1 VLWHRRQITDDHR
14 AEIDLTDRGLTLGD
28 GLFETLL
35 IVGGKPFRLDD
46 HLDRMLASAEVLRL
60 PISRAEITVPINDLA
75 ERAPRGAAVI
85 RITVTR
91 GSGPRGLRL
100 PPHPQP
106 TIFATAA
113 PWQIEPA
120 LRSARLATASIR
132 RNRHSPLSRLKTLAY
147 LDNILALQEALER
160 GADDALIL
168 NTDDHVACASTANLF
183 VIRGADLLTPPL
195 HDGVLAGVTR
205 KLVLQFGATL
215 GLNAREA
222 SIGVDDLHAADAVF
236 LTNSVSLVTLVTALD
251 GAPLKNNGVE
261 FVERLRDLL
270 VRQIET
276 ECEA

>member
-1 VLWHRRQITDDHR
+1 VLWHRGQITDDHR

-46 HLDRMLASAEVLRL
+46 HLDRMLAGAQFLRL
-60 PISRAEITVPINDLA
+60 PISRAEITVPIDDLA

-100 PPHPQP
+100 PPQPHP

-113 PWQIEPA
+113 PLQIEPT
-120 LRSARLATASIR
+120 LRSVRLATAGTR
-132 RNRHSPLSRLKTLAY
+132 RNQHSPLSCLKTLAY
-147 LDNILALQEALER
+147 LDNILALQEALEH

-168 NTDDHVACASTANLF
+168 NTDGHVACASAANLF
-183 VIRGADLLTPPL
+183 LIRGADLLTPPL
-195 HDGVLAGVTR
+195 DDGVLAGVTR
-205 KLVLQFGATL
+205 KLILQFGATL

-222 SIGVDDLHAADAVF
+222 SIEVDDLHVADAVF

-261 FVERLRDLL
+261 FVERLRNLL
-270 VRQIET
+270 VRRIET